1 MITAKAAID
10 VKLLYQLYVSGNKA
24 GEGF

>member
-24 GEGF
+24 GDGF